1 MIRIRLPSK
10 AQLCRNT
17 SNDKGF
23 ATIWYLIGVVA
34 LVFMA
39 SFVLSAGYNNIQ
51 QNKMKS
57 AMDHAV
63 KAAVLQYKQ
72 EELSQ
77 NARIIFDPNQTKQAF
92 ERILQENLK
101 LDSHNNPKKG
111 SILSDAKDV
120 EVLYIKIYDDTTDF
134 PKTVED
140 GETKFKH
147 TFKSPGVAAMLQVK
161 LPDLWGTGIK
171 TYDIPAVAEVNLE
184 INGGKE

>member
-1 MIRIRLPSK
+1 MQRTRLRSK
-10 AQLCRNT
+10 VRSCRNT
-17 SNDKGF
+17 SNDEGF
-23 ATIWYLIGVVA
+23 ATLWYLIGVVV

-39 SFVLSAGYNNIQ
+39 SFVLSTEYENIQ

-63 KAAVLQYKQ
+63 KAAALQVKQ
-72 EELSQ
+72 DELSHY
-77 NARIIFDPNQTKQAF
+77 AKIVFDPNQAKHAF
-92 ERILQENLK
+92 EQILQENLN
-101 LDSHNNPKKG
+101 LDRNNEPKKG

-120 EVLYIKIYDDTTDF
+120 KVLYIKIYDETIDF

-140 GETKFKH
+140 GQTKFKH
-147 TFKSPGVAAMLQVK
+147 TFKSPGIAAMLQVK

-184 INGGKE
+184 MNGGNQ